1 MAAHCA
7 MPTDE
12 TIIATETSRSSFG
25 RFCRNFSVKRFV
37 SSCHFS
43 SNRIWENRRVLQKYL
58 SIGLR
63 LKMDYY
69 VSNVILSKLKTRS
82 ANVKKCWNDRNPF
95 FGNLHCSVLF
105 LFRWKSTSYECV
117 RGFPISPEFILR
129 KRSRKSIHFFAFI
142 LATEISIPLSRC
154 IQIHLLRLLQ
164 SAGNNEGSETTI

>member
-1 MAAHCA
+1 MVPWLCASNNGHKDRNTKIHQIKSYTRMAAHCA

-37 SSCHFS
+37 PSCHFS

-82 ANVKKCWNDRNPF
+82 ANVKKMLNWTKPF
-95 FGNLHCSVLF
+95 FRQSSLFECFISVSL
-105 LFRWKSTSYECV
+105 K
-117 RGFPISPEFILR
+117 
-129 KRSRKSIHFFAFI
+129 
-142 LATEISIPLSRC
+142 
-154 IQIHLLRLLQ
+154 IHLIWVCAWVPNF
-164 SAGNNEGSETTI
+164 AGIYSPKKK

>member
-1 MAAHCA
+1 MAVCLEQWTQRQKHKNIPNQIVHPNGCA
-7 MPTDE
+7 LCDADWRNNNSDRN
-12 TIIATETSRSSFG
+12 ISFLFG

-82 ANVKKCWNDRNPF
+82 ANVKKMLNWTKPF
-95 FGNLHCSVLF
+95 FRQSSLFECFISVSL
-105 LFRWKSTSYECV
+105 K
-117 RGFPISPEFILR
+117 
-129 KRSRKSIHFFAFI
+129 
-142 LATEISIPLSRC
+142 
-154 IQIHLLRLLQ
+154 IHLIWVCAWVPNF
-164 SAGNNEGSETTI
+164 AGIYSPKKK